1 MTKAAD
7 ESARGRILGRLRS
20 PPQRSLPGTAGLP
33 VRRFDWGAEERTARF
48 TQALAAVRGEIIEV
62 GADWPR
68 RVADLLAERG
78 AGRLA
83 FGPEAELAAELTR
96 GWPPESAVQLV
107 PWAEPIETGRD
118 RLFGEIDA
126 ALTGCRGAI
135 AETGSLVLWPGPA
148 EPRLLSLVPPIHL
161 VLLDPREIRS
171 TLHELLVEQ
180 GWSGGMPSNALLITG
195 PSKSADIEQTLTY
208 GVHGPKAL
216 IVLIRTASA

>member
-1 MTKAAD
+1 MSSPAD
-7 ESARGRILGRLRS
+7 GSARGRTLGRLRS
-20 PPQRSLPGTAGLP
+20 APQRPMPGAAELT
-33 VRRFDWGAEERTARF
+33 VRRFDWGAEEQTARF
-48 TQALAAVRGEIIEV
+48 SQALAAVRGEIIEV

-83 FGPEAELAAELTR
+83 FGSEAELAAELTR
-96 GWPPESAVQLV
+96 GWPPDSPVRLV

-118 RLFGEIDA
+118 RLFGEIEA

-135 AETGSLVLWPGPA
+135 AETGSLILWPGRM

-180 GWSGGMPSNALLITG
+180 AWSAGMPSNALLITG

-208 GVHGPKAL
+208 GVHGPKEL
-216 IVLIRTASA
+216 IVLIRASSD